1 MTEPLE
7 GRDSLP
13 TLLLIDDDADLRD
26 ILVLL
31 FEPEGYTVQ
40 TAADGS
46 TGLALLRASQDR
58 VVVLLDRLMPR
69 LSGIDILR
77 QVETEAALQR
87 HAYLLLTASAQG
99 QTAEEQALLER
110 LGVPLIGKPFDVDS
124 LLEAVKQAEQHVF
137 QQYP

>member
-1 MTEPLE
+1 M
-7 GRDSLP
+7 P
-13 TLLLIDDDADLRD
+13 TLLVIDDDADLRD
-26 ILVLL
+26 VLLLL
-31 FEPEGYTVQ
+31 FEPEGYTVL

>member
-46 TGLALLRASQDR
+46 TGLALLRASQDSL
-58 VVVLLDRLMPR
+58 VVLVDRLMPR

-77 QVETEAALQR
+77 QVEAEPALQR
-87 HAYLLLTASAQG
+87 HVYLLITASPQG
-99 QTAEEQALLER
+99 QKADEPALLER
-110 LGVPLIGKPFDVDS
+110 LKVAVIGKPFDVDV
-124 LLEAVKQAEQHVF
+124 LLAAVKQAEQRLSDKH
-137 QQYP
+137 P